1 MDIESVKSQFP
12 IFKNKI
18 NGKPLIY
25 LDSANSSQ
33 KPGRVIDRISKFY
46 SKEFSN
52 IGRSLHTLAVTAT
65 NRFEE
70 TRDLV
75 KKYINAKSREEIIF
89 TKNATEGM
97 NLVASTYGEKFINK
111 GDEIL
116 ITELEHH
123 SNYVP
128 WHFLRQKKGAV
139 IKFAKCNDKGEVEID
154 EIKKLITEKTK
165 IIGITHLSNVT
176 GAILPVKKIVD
187 LAQTKKIPVLVDGC
201 QGAPHLKLDMQELG
215 CDFYAMSCHK
225 MYGPTGVGI
234 LYAKKKWVDQ
244 LPPYQGGGG
253 MIQEVKKDN
262 ITFPGSPTKYEAGTL
277 QTAEVVGFS
286 ESIRFI
292 QDVGIKNIMQHE
304 KEITEY
310 GLQELKKDNSLKI
323 IGDPK
328 NRGSIISFTIKGI
341 HPHDIATILDED
353 GVAIRAGHHCCQ
365 ILHEKMGVNATARVS
380 LGVYNS
386 KEDIDV
392 LSKAIKKCIK
402 IFNK

>member
-1 MDIESVKSQFP
+1 MEIKSIKSQFP

-18 NGKPLIY
+18 NGKHLIY
-25 LDSANSSQ
+25 LDNANSSQ
-33 KPGRVIDRISKFY
+33 KPKSVIDRISKFY

-52 IGRSLHTLAVTAT
+52 IGRSVHSLAVTAT
-65 NRFEE
+65 NRFED

-89 TKNATEGM
+89 TKNATEAI
-97 NLVASTYGEKFINK
+97 NLVASSYGENFIKK

-123 SNYVP
+123 ANYVP

-139 IKFAKCNDKGEVEID
+139 IKFAECNEKGEVDID
-154 EIKKLITEKTK
+154 EIKKLISDKTK
-165 IIGITHLSNVT
+165 IIAVTHLSNVT
-176 GAILPVKKIVD
+176 GAIMPIKKIVD
-187 LAQTKKIPVLVDGC
+187 LASKKKIPVLVDGC
-201 QGAPHLKLDMQELG
+201 QGAPHLQLNMQELG
-215 CDFYAMSCHK
+215 CDFYAISCHK

-234 LYAKKKWVDQ
+234 LYAKKKWVDV

-253 MIQEVKKDN
+253 MIEEVKKDN
-262 ITFPGSPTKYEAGTL
+262 ITYPQSPTKYEAGTL

-286 ESIRFI
+286 ESIRFMENI
-292 QDVGIKNIMQHE
+292 GIKNIMEHE
-304 KEITEY
+304 KEVMEY
-310 GLQELKKDNSLKI
+310 GLEKLKKNNSVTI

-328 NRGSIISFTIKGI
+328 ERGSIISFTIKGI

-365 ILHEKMGVNATARVS
+365 ILHEKFGITSSARAS
-380 LGVYNS
+380 LGIYNS
-386 KEDIDV
+386 KDDIDI
-392 LSKAIKKCIK
+392 LDKAIKNCKK
-402 IFNK
+402 IFKD